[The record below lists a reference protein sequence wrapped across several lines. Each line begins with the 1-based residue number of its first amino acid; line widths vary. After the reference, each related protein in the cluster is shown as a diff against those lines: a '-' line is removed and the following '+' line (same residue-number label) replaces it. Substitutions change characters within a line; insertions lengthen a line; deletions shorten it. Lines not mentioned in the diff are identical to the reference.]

1 MPHAGHVANEGHSCD
16 ARTTGSE
23 AVLALKIHEPEIE
36 MGGGQVIRVANED
49 RPMSWITFHFES
61 EVDAI
66 AAQKQL
72 SGGS

>member
-1 MPHAGHVANEGHSCD
+1 
-16 ARTTGSE
+16 
-23 AVLALKIHEPEIE
+23 

-72 SGGS
+72 SGALSKAIKVEWP

>member
-1 MPHAGHVANEGHSCD
+1 M
-16 ARTTGSE
+16 
-23 AVLALKIHEPEIE
+23 ALKVHEPEIE

-49 RPMSWITFHFES
+49 RPMSWTTFHFES

-72 SGGS
+72 SGALSKAIKVEWP